1 MVIGYDCRAQSDVF
15 ATAVAQVAIGNG
27 IGVQLSNRPCSS
39 PTVSFAVERSKAAVG
54 IMITA
59 SHNPPSFNG
68 LKIKA
73 TYGGSA
79 TPDII
84 KQIEAELALITSDD
98 INVDKQSIETVD
110 LIADYL
116 VQCASLVDLELIRTS
131 GFRPVI
137 DPMHGSGSGML
148 TKILVDA
155 GIDSIEI
162 RSERNPYFGG
172 VNPEPIASNMQA
184 LFDAVTESGLMV
196 MRTALAPV
204 IHMAA
209 LWTVTAC
216 LRSSSST
223 LRTTVV

>member
-1 MVIGYDCRAQSDVF
+1 MAAGHAQIKFGTDGWRGIIADDFTVANVQLATQAVCNWITRNGNAPAGMVIGYDCRAQSDVF
-15 ATAVAQVAIGNG
+15 ANAVAQVAIGNG

-98 INVDKQSIETVD
+98 IKVDKQAIETVD

-116 VQCASLVDLELIRTS
+116 VQCASLVDLDLIR
-131 GFRPVI
+131 
-137 DPMHGSGSGML
+137 
-148 TKILVDA
+148 
-155 GIDSIEI
+155 
-162 RSERNPYFGG
+162 
-172 VNPEPIASNMQA
+172 
-184 LFDAVTESGLMV
+184 
-196 MRTALAPV
+196 
-204 IHMAA
+204 
-209 LWTVTAC
+209 
-216 LRSSSST
+216 
-223 LRTTVV
+223 